1 MLLLSTL
8 ENVAVSDGCLWERI
22 SQKKKKRTIHVY
34 TAKVLRDTDGDVV
47 AAYRG
52 RVNNLMHPLHGE
64 LIACLQ
70 GVQAA
75 VEMGIGRVMIETDA
89 TAVIQAVYTNDFELS
104 DVSFLVAEL
113 QSIIIKKRL

>member
-1 MLLLSTL
+1 MWQYRMDVYGNESL
-8 ENVAVSDGCLWERI
+8 
-22 SQKKKKRTIHVY
+22 QKKKRTIHVY